1 MSQLDFLSLGMGG
14 TTLLL
19 EGTDTASGI
28 SGYAVQAITEC
39 TFSEFV
45 LDETNVLQLEEAQT
59 ITAVTNASNE
69 FTVAD
74 VDLLSVGDRVFIK
87 VAGTVPAGLP
97 SIHDGIYYIQAIDS
111 ASNEFKLSR
120 TDGGSAIAITNDGT
134 GFENAATVAK
144 IKTQEHADSTAKMGT
159 VGVNGSSNE
168 LDIVPASVAGN
179 LDMFESGS
187 EAIKIPAGLTVFLPV
202 RDLTLTDGS
211 CLVYTRQKA

>member
-1 MSQLDFLSLGMGG
+1 MAQLDFLSLGMGG

-45 LDETNVLQLEEAQT
+45 LDTTNILQLEDAQV

-74 VDLLSVGDRVFIK
+74 VDLLAVGDRVLLK

-97 SIHDGIYYIQAIDS
+97 SNHDGIYYIQAIDS
-111 ASNEFKLSR
+111 GSNEFKLAR
-120 TDGGSAIAITNDGT
+120 TKGGTAIAITNDGT
-134 GFENAATVAK
+134 SFENAATVAK
-144 IKTQEHADSTAKMGT
+144 IKDQNYQHSNDMMGT
-159 VGVNGSSNE
+159 VGVNGSANE
-168 LDIVPASVAGN
+168 LDIVPAKVAGN
-179 LDMFESGS
+179 LDMFESGN
-187 EAIKIPAGLTVFLPV
+187 EAIKIPAGVIVYLPV
-202 RDLTLTDGS
+202 QDVTLTAGS
-211 CLVYTRQKA
+211 CIIYTRNLA